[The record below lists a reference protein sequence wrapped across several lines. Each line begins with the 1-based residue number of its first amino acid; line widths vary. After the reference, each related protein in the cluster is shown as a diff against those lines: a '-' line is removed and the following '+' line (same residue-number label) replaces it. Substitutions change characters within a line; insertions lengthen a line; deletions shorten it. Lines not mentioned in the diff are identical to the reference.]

1 MLLRSSGWYIQFSM
15 KRLLPFLLV
24 LVVPL
29 VSQAEDDIAEF
40 HALVEKSVASTSL
53 IVPGSQPF
61 HLKLE
66 AADSTKIRPE
76 YKTELEVWWAAPDKW
91 RRELKSPMFSETAV
105 QNGQSYSESTSGD
118 YLPWWLHEL
127 MTVPLNPMP
136 VEELATV
143 EPELSG
149 VADHRHAQWESPF
162 SDGANTISIH
172 NSILFDG
179 VVPKEVFTRT
189 VSATVSEY
197 QRFGAKNVPRSFEFF
212 DKQTTIRAYV
222 VGLEQLDDHSDA
234 LFAVAHDTGFNTRT
248 RFVEVAQ
255 ASLENYK
262 IETPPMVWPV
272 VHNFPDTGVI
282 AVHITLDRTGA
293 IREVDSP
300 ISRNVVL
307 SKPAAEQIRN
317 WKFKPYLVDGAP
329 VQVST
334 YISVSFKAKFELLG
348 ENSAAL
354 EAQPFVERIKR
365 SRELSDLNLPGCKP
379 FHLVASF
386 QWGDAAPGSSDLIW
400 QEPTKWRRETR
411 LGDVTVLESQLGDR
425 VYRKIVGAPASPK
438 QIDDVIQ
445 ELDGH
450 LPDKRYSIYEGD
462 WGQSAVKWNGVDV
475 VRVAR
480 GQVDEQ
486 NNPVNGQ
493 AYWFGRN
500 GLLLGAFEV
509 SRTSSFLDFA
519 DWNGKQV
526 PRRIDVSEKGS
537 VVLRLKITEID
548 DLPSQTDS
556 AFVLEGVEP
565 RVPGQAGKLDSSQ
578 FVPPRP
584 LHKVAPKNPHA
595 GHGTVIVI
603 VQLDLHGHVTNAIIR
618 EGGGEALDKAAME
631 AAKQWEFT
639 PMMVQG
645 NAVPGAA
652 SIRFEF

>member
-1 MLLRSSGWYIQFSM
+1 M

-29 VSQAEDDIAEF
+29 VSQAQDDTAEF
-40 HALVEKSVASTSL
+40 SALVEKSIVSTSL
-53 IVPGSQPF
+53 IAPGSQPF
-61 HLKLE
+61 HLKLV
-66 AADSTKIRPE
+66 AADSTKVRPE

-105 QNGQSYSESTSGD
+105 QNGRSYCESTSGD
-118 YLPWWLHEL
+118 YLPLWLHEL

-136 VEELATV
+136 AEELATV

-149 VADHRHAQWESPF
+149 MADNRHAQWESPF
-162 SDGANTISIH
+162 SDGANSISIH

-179 VVPKEVFTRT
+179 VVPKEIFTRT
-189 VSATVSEY
+189 VSATLSGY
-197 QRFGAKNVPRSFEFF
+197 QKFGAKNVPHAFEFF

-222 VGLEQLDDHSDA
+222 VGLEQLDGHNDA
-234 LFAVAHDTGFNTRT
+234 PFAVAHDIGFNTRT
-248 RFVEVAQ
+248 RFVEVSQ

-262 IETPPMVWPV
+262 LETPPMVWPV

-300 ISRNVVL
+300 ISKNVVL
-307 SKPAAEQIRN
+307 SKPTAEQIRN

-334 YISVSFKAKFELLG
+334 YISVPFKAKFELLG

-354 EAQPFVERIKR
+354 EAEPFMERIKR

-379 FHLVASF
+379 FRLVASF

-400 QEPTKWRRETR
+400 QEPTKWRRETK

-438 QIDDVIQ
+438 QIDDAIQ

-462 WGQSAVKWNGVDV
+462 WGHSAVKWNGVDV

-480 GQVDEQ
+480 GQVDQQ

-493 AYWFGRN
+493 ASWFAPN

-509 SRTSSFLDFA
+509 SRTSSYLDFA

-526 PRRIDVSEKGS
+526 PRSIDVSEKGS

-565 RVPGQAGKLDSSQ
+565 RVPGQAGPLDSSQ

-595 GHGTVIVI
+595 GHGTVVVI
-603 VQLDLHGHVTNAIIR
+603 IQLDLHGHVTNAIIR
-618 EGGGEALDKAAME
+618 ESGGEALDKAAME

-652 SIRFEF
+652 SIRFDF